1 MVTFMLWVYYFFL
14 IMKNS
19 ELREKKKKERLLQ
32 TFVFRT
38 FLEEWFHAQN
48 VSDIINVPV
57 VTLLLKPQWCAKLF
71 SSIRAG
77 GWVDVEEGTG
87 ETEKKTQ
94 DRLLFF
100 YIWVGGVSL
109 FASKSGL
116 LIPLLLYSCVSW
128 QQKSWVL
135 FIWIVLSPSLCLSH
149 VYPLLSFSVPHPLI
163 T

>member
-57 VTLLLKPQWCAKLF
+57 VTLLLNPQWCAKLF

-100 YIWVGGVSL
+100 YI
-109 FASKSGL
+109 
-116 LIPLLLYSCVSW
+116 
-128 QQKSWVL
+128 
-135 FIWIVLSPSLCLSH
+135 
-149 VYPLLSFSVPHPLI
+149 
-163 T
+163 